1 MNKFFLSTSLV
12 FAAAAA
18 FATVQIQP
26 TPDKPWRIY
35 RESDTQIKDTYT
47 HNNYSGVEADWAGAA
62 DGDENYDDQ
71 HWTHYDHTWKFS
83 PGGSGSRQDTDI
95 TVDWD
100 GTVYTNATSG
110 VMQWS
115 PVDGIETDTANDGTV
130 TTNLIGLP
138 TFGDEHCIVNDP
150 KNPPAVVYGLDG
162 WDDDIVTNTY
172 SEEYFR
178 YAQTKWHLDTGGK
191 ALPQRQN
198 LWQFTGWAKK
208 VLDKRAVPT
217 FGGANMQ
224 DITNTAVAIGSIG
237 NLMADGTYWKT
248 LTDGQSLDATPTV
261 SGPDF
266 YAFGVGAQ
274 KYTMTILAS
283 SSTTNADLSTD
294 TPEFCVGQTVSFVP
308 SWSSGTPS
316 FTNAIYHWHLPSK
329 FVNEPYAYS
338 TYCNSYRQNSDL
350 LTNRT
355 TSVWYVNGTGGAC
368 SIGMSLQFANGQ
380 TVAVAAAGNFS
391 VYRPQVQFTPS
402 PPFFVTLTNGYMSL
416 GDAADNGA
424 MIFSAKVTST
434 YSGQA
439 NWVQLINRLVI
450 GDWPAYARLNT
461 YGGYWLDNDPF
472 YNTVGDVGTP
482 PLNTEV
488 GPSKTGIV
496 DFSDKPGI
504 DCWSVLLGVVS
515 ITDDFKTYL
524 VFHPDGD
531 GIWVTLGRVNWGW
544 HGYAGVDINNGTVEL
559 EDSSVT
565 PPTYTDTDEFSVW
578 SSVYSNSR

>member
-1 MNKFFLSTSLV
+1 MKKFFLSTSLA
-12 FAAAAA
+12 FAAATA

-26 TPDKPWRIY
+26 TPDKPWRLY
-35 RESDTQIKDTYT
+35 RLSDTQIKDTYT
-47 HNNYSGVEADWAGAA
+47 HNNYSGVEADWAGPA
-62 DGDENYDDQ
+62 DDDENYDDQ
-71 HWTHYDHTWKFS
+71 HWTHYDHAWKFS

-95 TVDWD
+95 TVDWY

-178 YAQTKWHLDTGGK
+178 YAQTKWHLETGGK
-191 ALPQRQN
+191 AISQRQN

-208 VLDKRAVPT
+208 ILDKRAVPT

-237 NLMADGTYWKT
+237 TLTADGTYWKA
-248 LTDGQSLDATPTV
+248 LPDGQSLDATPLV

-274 KYTMTILAS
+274 KYPMTILAS

-308 SWSSGTPS
+308 GWNSGTPS

-329 FVNEPYAYS
+329 YVNEPYAYS
-338 TYCNSYRQNSDL
+338 TYCNSYRLNSDL

-355 TSVWYVNGTGGAC
+355 TSVWYVNGNGGAC

-391 VYRPQVQFTPS
+391 VYRPTASNDVEHSGVVSLDGNFYLQDAPVDFYGHVQ
-402 PPFFVTLTNGYMSL
+402 
-416 GDAADNGA
+416 
-424 MIFSAKVTST
+424 ST
-434 YSGQA
+434 YHGVA
-439 NWVQLINRLVI
+439 NWSQLVNRDCQQAFYVET
-450 GDWPAYARLNT
+450 GT
-461 YGGYWLDNDPF
+461 GGNYWLDTHLF
-472 YNTVGDVGTP
+472 YANQNSLAVGPRLDNP
-482 PLNTEV
+482 IPLNDAPEV
-488 GPSKTGIV
+488 LIDVHVSNI
-496 DFSDKPGI
+496 DK
-504 DCWSVLLGVVS
+504 
-515 ITDDFKTYL
+515 FKTYL
-524 VFHPDGD
+524 MFHPDGD
-531 GIWVTLGRVNWGW
+531 GIWITLGRTDWGW
-544 HGYAGVDINNGTVEL
+544 HGDAYPGLL
-559 EDSSVT
+559 EDNHGIT
-565 PPTYTDTDEFSVW
+565 APQL
-578 SSVYSNSR
+578 